1 MVSPFMSF
9 ATGALQAVDKN
20 IDRYRAEKAAEA
32 ERADAAAQRMKEL
45 EFQRETR
52 LEAGR
57 ISADATKEAARIR
70 AGATDN
76 KNFITLGNLKIPKG
90 KGVDRVTAPLIYLSQ
105 NREAYNAAMKDEKTR
120 AELAEVVTRAVQTAK
135 TEKGLFSAVAPTAQ
149 EAPKAPIVSSLYLPA
164 LKNNPE
170 LLQFIRSLEDA
181 GVGDPPP
188 SSNAAARIKQGGQ
201 NYEIPNG
208 PWIQPVV
215 DVLDRTRLGGLGRT
229 MPQKVAKASK
239 VLGGRGYDPNA
250 DPYEGNNKFWSA
262 ASSPFVKF
270 IADKG
275 RSSQEELDAAMKFIN
290 DPKHGF
296 VTIDKNTGVVKK
308 NRDYFLLV
316 DMYANQ
322 AAGSPDVGYGT
333 TALTYKRIAKED
345 PNIRKEVLE
354 IQGSRRLADA
364 AKQGLTRYRNLSK
377 KTKSGSRLTT
387 GLLVGIPGF
396 KSVARESVKIIRE
409 QVLGSDIIEEGA
421 QAKFF
426 KPAIKK
432 LDAAIAS
439 KDEKAIAAAELR
451 VLEVS
456 LAYQLTSMLQ
466 GGTGGR
472 TISDTD
478 VERALELFTGDFLNL
493 DQKLAKI
500 DAVMRIVDNTIERAA
515 LYEKVTGDSNANY
528 YYTLSKLDGAGLI
541 RFATLDNL
549 RSGELNSA
557 LNRELKI
564 EQQQVQGGPIT
575 NVINSLSKLNSPNF
589 KAEAYRETL
598 TNFLGNA
605 EPQLSGGRYVVNKND
620 AIKWSNAVKSGKPQT
635 IRRISREL
643 NKEGRGRA
651 FDGQSGKIVP
661 IRYFVGPD
669 GDAEIKPLE
678 ETEQS
683 VRTPDSGTAMGV
695 VPSRVQPAAAA
706 STAQPA
712 EPPES
717 SAMSS
722 LKELSGFGASPAE
735 LVGVINNLPPDE
747 QAKAIGN
754 LFNIMAGK

>member
-20 IDRYRAEKAAEA
+20 IDRYRAQKAAEE
-32 ERADAAAQRMKEL
+32 EREDARAQRMKEL
-45 EFQRETR
+45 EFQRETK
-52 LEAGR
+52 LEAQR

-70 AGATDN
+70 FNATDN

-90 KGVDRVTAPLIYLSQ
+90 TGVDRVTAPLIYLSQ
-105 NREAYNAAMKDEKTR
+105 NREAYNAAMKDENTR
-120 AELAEVVTRAVQTAK
+120 SRLAEVVTRAVQTAK

-170 LLQFIRSLEDA
+170 LLNFIRSLEDA
-181 GVGDPPP
+181 GVGDPLP
-188 SSNAAARIKQGGQ
+188 SNNAAARIKQGGQ

-208 PWIQPVV
+208 PWIQPVI
-215 DVLDRTRLGGLGRT
+215 DVLDKTRLGGLGRT
-229 MPQKVAKASK
+229 MPQKVAKASEI
-239 VLGGRGYDPNA
+239 LGKRGYDPKA
-250 DPYEGNNKFWSA
+250 DAYEGNNKFWSA

-322 AAGSPDVGYGT
+322 GAGSPDSGYGT
-333 TALTYKRIAKED
+333 TPLTYKRIAKED
-345 PNIRKEVLE
+345 PNIRKEVQE
-354 IQGSRRLADA
+354 IQGSRKLADA
-364 AKQGLTRYRNLSK
+364 AKQGLTRYRDLSR
-377 KTKSGSRLTT
+377 KTGSGSRITT

-396 KSVARESVKIIRE
+396 SSVVTESVKIINE
-409 QVLGSDIIEEGA
+409 QVLNNDILEKSA
-421 QAKFF
+421 QEKFF
-426 KPAIKK
+426 KPAIRTLNEARK
-432 LDAAIAS
+432 S

-456 LAYQLTSMLQ
+456 LAYQLTSILQ

-549 RSGELNSA
+549 RSGELNAA

-564 EQQQVQGGPIT
+564 EQQQVKGGSIT
-575 NVINSLSKLNSPNF
+575 NVINKLSDLGSPNY
-589 KAEAYRETL
+589 KAEVYRDQI
-598 TNFLGNA
+598 TNLVGDS
-605 EPQLSGGRYVVNKND
+605 EPELRDGRYVLNKNNSQ
-620 AIKWSNAVKSGKPQT
+620 KWKNAVKTRNLGTIKRVAKELEESGG
-635 IRRISREL
+635 
-643 NKEGRGRA
+643 NFV
-651 FDGQSGKIVP
+651 FDGQSGTIVP
-661 IRYFVGPD
+661 IRWSVNRNG
-669 GDAEIKPLE
+669 KPSFK
-678 ETEQS
+678 TIEQ
-683 VRTPDSGTAMGV
+683 T
-695 VPSRVQPAAAA
+695 PAADA
-706 STAQPA
+706 TPA
-712 EPPES
+712 TVEQKPTTR
-717 SAMSS
+717 ADAI
-722 LKELSGFGASPAE
+722 LKLFG
-735 LVGVINNLPPDE
+735 
-747 QAKAIGN
+747 
-754 LFNIMAGK
+754 GK

>member
-20 IDRYRAEKAAEA
+20 IDRYRAQKAAEE
-32 ERADAAAQRMKEL
+32 EREDARAQRMKEL
-45 EFQRETR
+45 EFQRETK
-52 LEAGR
+52 LEAQR

-70 AGATDN
+70 FNATDN

-90 KGVDRVTAPLIYLSQ
+90 TGVDRVTAPLIYLSQ
-105 NREAYNAAMKDEKTR
+105 NREAYNAAMKDENTR
-120 AELAEVVTRAVQTAK
+120 SRLAEVVTRAVQTAK

-170 LLQFIRSLEDA
+170 LLNFIRSLEDA
-181 GVGDPPP
+181 GVGDPLP
-188 SSNAAARIKQGGQ
+188 SNNAAARIKQGGQ

-208 PWIQPVV
+208 PWIQPVI

-229 MPQKVAKASK
+229 MPQKVAKASEI
-239 VLGGRGYDPNA
+239 LGKRGYDPKA
-250 DPYEGNNKFWSA
+250 DAYEGNNKFWSA

-322 AAGSPDVGYGT
+322 GAGSPDSGYGT
-333 TALTYKRIAKED
+333 TPLTYKRIAKED
-345 PNIRKEVLE
+345 PNIRKEVQE
-354 IQGSRRLADA
+354 IQGSRKLADA
-364 AKQGLTRYRNLSK
+364 AKQGLTRYRDLSR
-377 KTKSGSRLTT
+377 KTGSGSRITT

-396 KSVARESVKIIRE
+396 SSVVTESVKIINE
-409 QVLGSDIIEEGA
+409 QVLNNDILEKSA
-421 QAKFF
+421 QEKFF
-426 KPAIKK
+426 KPAIRTLNEARK
-432 LDAAIAS
+432 S

-456 LAYQLTSMLQ
+456 LAYQLTSILQ

-549 RSGELNSA
+549 RSGELNAA

-564 EQQQVQGGPIT
+564 EQQQVKGGSIT
-575 NVINSLSKLNSPNF
+575 NVINKLSDLGSPNY
-589 KAEAYRETL
+589 KAEVYRDQI
-598 TNFLGNA
+598 TNLVGDS
-605 EPQLSGGRYVVNKND
+605 EPELRDGRYVLNKNNSQ
-620 AIKWSNAVKSGKPQT
+620 KWKNAVKTRNLGTIKRVAKELEESGG
-635 IRRISREL
+635 
-643 NKEGRGRA
+643 NFV
-651 FDGQSGKIVP
+651 FDGQSGTIVP
-661 IRYFVGPD
+661 IRWSVNRNG
-669 GDAEIKPLE
+669 KPSFK
-678 ETEQS
+678 TIEQ
-683 VRTPDSGTAMGV
+683 T
-695 VPSRVQPAAAA
+695 PAADA
-706 STAQPA
+706 TPA
-712 EPPES
+712 TVEQKPTTR
-717 SAMSS
+717 ADAI
-722 LKELSGFGASPAE
+722 LKLFG
-735 LVGVINNLPPDE
+735 
-747 QAKAIGN
+747 
-754 LFNIMAGK
+754 GK

>member
-20 IDRYRAEKAAEA
+20 IDRYRAQKAAEE
-32 ERADAAAQRMKEL
+32 EREDARAQRMKEL
-45 EFQRETR
+45 EFQRETK
-52 LEAGR
+52 LEAQR

-70 AGATDN
+70 FNATDN

-90 KGVDRVTAPLIYLSQ
+90 TGVDRVTAPLIYLSQ
-105 NREAYNAAMKDEKTR
+105 NREAYNAAMKDENTR
-120 AELAEVVTRAVQTAK
+120 SQLAEVVTRAVQTAK

-170 LLQFIRSLEDA
+170 LLNFIRSLEDA
-181 GVGDPPP
+181 GVGDPLP
-188 SSNAAARIKQGGQ
+188 SNNAAARIKQGGQ

-208 PWIQPVV
+208 PWIQPVI
-215 DVLDRTRLGGLGRT
+215 DVLDKTRLGGLGRT
-229 MPQKVAKASK
+229 MPQKVAKASEI
-239 VLGGRGYDPNA
+239 LGKRGYDPKA
-250 DPYEGNNKFWSA
+250 DAYEGNNKFWSA

-322 AAGSPDVGYGT
+322 GAGSPDSGYGT
-333 TALTYKRIAKED
+333 TPLTYKRIAKED
-345 PNIRKEVLE
+345 PNIRKEVQE
-354 IQGSRRLADA
+354 IQGSRKLADA
-364 AKQGLTRYRNLSK
+364 AKQGLTRYRDLSR
-377 KTKSGSRLTT
+377 KTGSGSRITT

-396 KSVARESVKIIRE
+396 SSVVTESVKIINE
-409 QVLGSDIIEEGA
+409 QVLNNDILEKSA
-421 QAKFF
+421 QEKFF
-426 KPAIKK
+426 KPAIRTLNEARK
-432 LDAAIAS
+432 S

-456 LAYQLTSMLQ
+456 LAYQLTSILQ

-515 LYEKVTGDSNANY
+515 LYEKVTGNSNANY

-549 RSGELNSA
+549 RSGELNAA

-564 EQQQVQGGPIT
+564 EQQQVKGGSIT
-575 NVINSLSKLNSPNF
+575 NVINKLSDLGSPNY
-589 KAEAYRETL
+589 KAEVYRDQI
-598 TNFLGNA
+598 TNLVGDS
-605 EPQLSGGRYVVNKND
+605 EPELRGGRYVLNKNNSQ
-620 AIKWSNAVKSGKPQT
+620 KWKNAVKTRNLGTIKREAKELEESGG
-635 IRRISREL
+635 
-643 NKEGRGRA
+643 NFV
-651 FDGQSGKIVP
+651 FDGQSGTIVP
-661 IRYFVGPD
+661 IRWSVNRNG
-669 GDAEIKPLE
+669 KPSFK
-678 ETEQS
+678 TIEQ
-683 VRTPDSGTAMGV
+683 T
-695 VPSRVQPAAAA
+695 PAADA
-706 STAQPA
+706 TPA
-712 EPPES
+712 TVEQKPTTR
-717 SAMSS
+717 ADAI
-722 LKELSGFGASPAE
+722 LKLFG
-735 LVGVINNLPPDE
+735 
-747 QAKAIGN
+747 
-754 LFNIMAGK
+754 GK

>member
-1 MVSPFMSF
+1 MVSPFMSI

-20 IDRYRAEKAAEA
+20 IDRYRAEQAAEA

-45 EFQRETR
+45 NFQRQTKLDVQE
-52 LEAGR
+52 LAG
-57 ISADATKEAARIR
+57 DATKEAARIR
-70 AGATDN
+70 FNATDN

-90 KGVDRVTAPLIYLSQ
+90 TGVDRVTAPLIYLSQ
-105 NREAYNAAMKDEKTR
+105 NREAYNAAMKDENTR
-120 AELAEVVTRAVQTAK
+120 SRLAEVVTRAVQTAK

-170 LLQFIRSLEDA
+170 LLNFIRSLEDA
-181 GVGDPPP
+181 GVGDPLP
-188 SSNAAARIKQGGQ
+188 SNNAAARIKQGGQ

-208 PWIQPVV
+208 PWIQPVI

-229 MPQKVAKASK
+229 MPQKVAKASEI
-239 VLGGRGYDPNA
+239 LGKRGYDPKA
-250 DPYEGNNKFWSA
+250 DAYEGNNKFWSA

-322 AAGSPDVGYGT
+322 GAGSPDSGYGT
-333 TALTYKRIAKED
+333 TPLTYKRIAKED
-345 PNIRKEVLE
+345 PNIRKEVQE
-354 IQGSRRLADA
+354 IQGSRKLADA
-364 AKQGLTRYRNLSK
+364 AKQGLTRYRDLSR
-377 KTKSGSRLTT
+377 KTGSGSRITT

-396 KSVARESVKIIRE
+396 SSVVTESVKIINE
-409 QVLGSDIIEEGA
+409 QVLNNDILEKSA
-421 QAKFF
+421 QEKFF
-426 KPAIKK
+426 KPAIRTLNEARK
-432 LDAAIAS
+432 S

-456 LAYQLTSMLQ
+456 LAYQLTSILQ

-515 LYEKVTGDSNANY
+515 LYEKVTGNSNANY

-549 RSGELNSA
+549 RSGELNAA

-564 EQQQVQGGPIT
+564 EQQQVKGGSIT
-575 NVINSLSKLNSPNF
+575 NVINKLSDLGSPNY
-589 KAEAYRETL
+589 KAEVYRDQI
-598 TNFLGNA
+598 TNLVGDS
-605 EPQLSGGRYVVNKND
+605 EPELRGGRYVLNKNNSQ
-620 AIKWSNAVKSGKPQT
+620 KWKNAVKTRNLGTIKRVAKELEESGG
-635 IRRISREL
+635 
-643 NKEGRGRA
+643 NFV
-651 FDGQSGKIVP
+651 FDGQSGTIVP
-661 IRYFVGPD
+661 IRWSVNRNG
-669 GDAEIKPLE
+669 KPSFK
-678 ETEQS
+678 TIEQ
-683 VRTPDSGTAMGV
+683 T
-695 VPSRVQPAAAA
+695 PAADA
-706 STAQPA
+706 TPA
-712 EPPES
+712 TVEQKPTTR
-717 SAMSS
+717 ADAI
-722 LKELSGFGASPAE
+722 LKLFG
-735 LVGVINNLPPDE
+735 
-747 QAKAIGN
+747 
-754 LFNIMAGK
+754 GK

>member
-20 IDRYRAEKAAEA
+20 IDRYRAQKAAEE
-32 ERADAAAQRMKEL
+32 EREDARAQRMKEL
-45 EFQRETR
+45 EFQRETK
-52 LEAGR
+52 LEAQR

-70 AGATDN
+70 FNATDN

-90 KGVDRVTAPLIYLSQ
+90 TGVDRVTAPLIYLSQ
-105 NREAYNAAMKDEKTR
+105 NREAYNAAMKDENTR
-120 AELAEVVTRAVQTAK
+120 SRLAEVVTRAVQTAK

-170 LLQFIRSLEDA
+170 LLNFIRSLEDA
-181 GVGDPPP
+181 GVGDPLP
-188 SSNAAARIKQGGQ
+188 SNNAAARIKQGGQ

-208 PWIQPVV
+208 PWIQPVI
-215 DVLDRTRLGGLGRT
+215 DVLDKTRLGGLGRT
-229 MPQKVAKASK
+229 MPQKVAKASEI
-239 VLGGRGYDPNA
+239 LGKRGYDPKA
-250 DPYEGNNKFWSA
+250 DAYEGNNKFWSA

-322 AAGSPDVGYGT
+322 GAGSPDSGYGT
-333 TALTYKRIAKED
+333 TPLTYKRIAKED
-345 PNIRKEVLE
+345 PNIRKEVQE
-354 IQGSRRLADA
+354 IQGSRKLADA
-364 AKQGLTRYRNLSK
+364 AKQGLTRYRDLSR
-377 KTKSGSRLTT
+377 KTGSGSRITT

-396 KSVARESVKIIRE
+396 SSVVTESVKIINE
-409 QVLGSDIIEEGA
+409 QVLNNDILEKSA
-421 QAKFF
+421 QEKFF
-426 KPAIKK
+426 KPAIRTLNEARK
-432 LDAAIAS
+432 S

-456 LAYQLTSMLQ
+456 LAYQLTSILQ

-549 RSGELNSA
+549 RSGELNAA

-564 EQQQVQGGPIT
+564 EQQQVKGGSIT
-575 NVINSLSKLNSPNF
+575 NVINKLSDLGSPNY
-589 KAEAYRETL
+589 KAEVYRDQI
-598 TNFLGNA
+598 TNLVGDS
-605 EPQLSGGRYVVNKND
+605 EPELRGGRYVLNKNNSQ
-620 AIKWSNAVKSGKPQT
+620 KWKNAVKTRNLGTIKRVAKELEESGG
-635 IRRISREL
+635 
-643 NKEGRGRA
+643 NFV
-651 FDGQSGKIVP
+651 FDGQSGTIVP
-661 IRYFVGPD
+661 IRWSVNRNG
-669 GDAEIKPLE
+669 KPSFK
-678 ETEQS
+678 TIEQ
-683 VRTPDSGTAMGV
+683 T
-695 VPSRVQPAAAA
+695 PAADA
-706 STAQPA
+706 TPA
-712 EPPES
+712 TVEQKPTTR
-717 SAMSS
+717 ADAI
-722 LKELSGFGASPAE
+722 LKLFG
-735 LVGVINNLPPDE
+735 
-747 QAKAIGN
+747 
-754 LFNIMAGK
+754 GK

>member
-1 MVSPFMSF
+1 MSF

-20 IDRYRAEKAAEA
+20 IDRYRAQKAAEE
-32 ERADAAAQRMKEL
+32 EREDARAQRMKEL
-45 EFQRETR
+45 EFQRETK
-52 LEAGR
+52 LEAQR

-70 AGATDN
+70 FNATDN

-90 KGVDRVTAPLIYLSQ
+90 TGVDRVTAPLIYLSQ
-105 NREAYNAAMKDEKTR
+105 NREAYNAAMKDENTR
-120 AELAEVVTRAVQTAK
+120 SRLAEVVTRAVQTAK

-170 LLQFIRSLEDA
+170 LLNFIRSLEDA
-181 GVGDPPP
+181 GVGDPLP
-188 SSNAAARIKQGGQ
+188 SNNAAARIKQGGQ

-208 PWIQPVV
+208 PWIQPVI
-215 DVLDRTRLGGLGRT
+215 DVLDKTRLGGLGRT
-229 MPQKVAKASK
+229 MPQKVAKASEI
-239 VLGGRGYDPNA
+239 LGKRGYDPKA
-250 DPYEGNNKFWSA
+250 DAYEGNNKFWSA

-322 AAGSPDVGYGT
+322 GAGSPDSGYGT
-333 TALTYKRIAKED
+333 TPLTYKRIAKED
-345 PNIRKEVLE
+345 PNIRKEVQE
-354 IQGSRRLADA
+354 IQGSRKLADA
-364 AKQGLTRYRNLSK
+364 AKQGLTRYRDLSR
-377 KTKSGSRLTT
+377 KTGSGSRITT

-396 KSVARESVKIIRE
+396 SSVVTESVKIINE
-409 QVLGSDIIEEGA
+409 QVLNNDILEKSA
-421 QAKFF
+421 QEKFF
-426 KPAIKK
+426 KPAIRTLNEARK
-432 LDAAIAS
+432 S

-456 LAYQLTSMLQ
+456 LAYQLTSILQ

-549 RSGELNSA
+549 RSGELNAA

-564 EQQQVQGGPIT
+564 EQQQVKGGSIT
-575 NVINSLSKLNSPNF
+575 NVINKLSDLGSPNY
-589 KAEAYRETL
+589 KAEVYRDQI
-598 TNFLGNA
+598 TNLVGDS
-605 EPQLSGGRYVVNKND
+605 EPELRDGRYVLNKNNSQ
-620 AIKWSNAVKSGKPQT
+620 KWKNAVKTRNLGTIKRVAKELEESGG
-635 IRRISREL
+635 
-643 NKEGRGRA
+643 NFV
-651 FDGQSGKIVP
+651 FDGQSGTIVP
-661 IRYFVGPD
+661 IRWSVNRNG
-669 GDAEIKPLE
+669 KPSFK
-678 ETEQS
+678 TIEQ
-683 VRTPDSGTAMGV
+683 T
-695 VPSRVQPAAAA
+695 PAADA
-706 STAQPA
+706 TPA
-712 EPPES
+712 TVEQKPTTR
-717 SAMSS
+717 ADAI
-722 LKELSGFGASPAE
+722 LKLFG
-735 LVGVINNLPPDE
+735 
-747 QAKAIGN
+747 
-754 LFNIMAGK
+754 GK

>member
-20 IDRYRAEKAAEA
+20 IDRYRAQKAAEE
-32 ERADAAAQRMKEL
+32 EREDARAQRMKEL
-45 EFQRETR
+45 EFQRETK
-52 LEAGR
+52 LEAQR

-70 AGATDN
+70 FNATDN

-90 KGVDRVTAPLIYLSQ
+90 TGVDRVTAPLIYLSQ
-105 NREAYNAAMKDEKTR
+105 NREAYNAAMKDENTR
-120 AELAEVVTRAVQTAK
+120 SRLAEVVTRAVQTAK

-170 LLQFIRSLEDA
+170 LLNFIRSLEDA
-181 GVGDPPP
+181 GVGDPLP
-188 SSNAAARIKQGGQ
+188 SNNAAARIKQGGQ

-208 PWIQPVV
+208 PWIQPVI
-215 DVLDRTRLGGLGRT
+215 DVLDKTRLGGLGRT
-229 MPQKVAKASK
+229 MPQKVAKASEI
-239 VLGGRGYDPNA
+239 LGKRGYDPKA
-250 DPYEGNNKFWSA
+250 DAYEGNNKFWSA

-322 AAGSPDVGYGT
+322 GAGSPDSGYGT
-333 TALTYKRIAKED
+333 TPLTYKRIAKED
-345 PNIRKEVLE
+345 PNIRKEVQE
-354 IQGSRRLADA
+354 IQGSRKLADA
-364 AKQGLTRYRNLSK
+364 AKQGLTRYRDLSR
-377 KTKSGSRLTT
+377 KTGSGSRITT

-396 KSVARESVKIIRE
+396 SSVVTESVKIINE
-409 QVLGSDIIEEGA
+409 QVLNNDILEKSA
-421 QAKFF
+421 QEKFF
-426 KPAIKK
+426 KPAIRTLNEARK
-432 LDAAIAS
+432 S

-456 LAYQLTSMLQ
+456 LAYQLTSILQ

-549 RSGELNSA
+549 RSGELNAA

-564 EQQQVQGGPIT
+564 EQQQVKGGSIT
-575 NVINSLSKLNSPNF
+575 NVINKLSDLGSPNY
-589 KAEAYRETL
+589 KAEVYRDQI
-598 TNFLGNA
+598 TNLVGDS
-605 EPQLSGGRYVVNKND
+605 EPELRDGRYVLNKNNSQ
-620 AIKWSNAVKSGKPQT
+620 KWKNAVKTRNLGTIKRVAKELEESGG
-635 IRRISREL
+635 
-643 NKEGRGRA
+643 NFV
-651 FDGQSGKIVP
+651 FDGQSGTIVP
-661 IRYFVGPD
+661 IRWSVNRNGKSSFKT
-669 GDAEIKPLE
+669 I
-678 ETEQS
+678 EQ
-683 VRTPDSGTAMGV
+683 T
-695 VPSRVQPAAAA
+695 PAADA
-706 STAQPA
+706 TPA
-712 EPPES
+712 TVEQKPTTR
-717 SAMSS
+717 ADAI
-722 LKELSGFGASPAE
+722 LKLFG
-735 LVGVINNLPPDE
+735 
-747 QAKAIGN
+747 
-754 LFNIMAGK
+754 GK

>member
-20 IDRYRAEKAAEA
+20 IDRYRAQKAAEE
-32 ERADAAAQRMKEL
+32 EREDARAQRMKEL
-45 EFQRETR
+45 EFQRETK
-52 LEAGR
+52 LEAQR

-70 AGATDN
+70 FNATDN

-90 KGVDRVTAPLIYLSQ
+90 TGVDRVTAPLIYLSQ
-105 NREAYNAAMKDEKTR
+105 NREAYNAAMKDENTR
-120 AELAEVVTRAVQTAK
+120 SRLAEVVTRAVQTAK

-170 LLQFIRSLEDA
+170 LLNFIRSLEDA

-188 SSNAAARIKQGGQ
+188 SNNAAARIKQGGQ

-208 PWIQPVV
+208 PWIQPVI
-215 DVLDRTRLGGLGRT
+215 DVLDKTRLGGLGRT
-229 MPQKVAKASK
+229 MPQKVAKASEI
-239 VLGGRGYDPNA
+239 LGKRGYDPKA
-250 DPYEGNNKFWSA
+250 DAYEGNNKFWSA

-322 AAGSPDVGYGT
+322 GAGSPDSGYGT
-333 TALTYKRIAKED
+333 TPLTYKRIAKED
-345 PNIRKEVLE
+345 PNIRKEVQE
-354 IQGSRRLADA
+354 IQGSRKLADA
-364 AKQGLTRYRNLSK
+364 AKQGLTRYRDLSR
-377 KTKSGSRLTT
+377 KTGSGSRITT

-396 KSVARESVKIIRE
+396 SSVVTESVKIINE
-409 QVLGSDIIEEGA
+409 QVLNNDILEKSA
-421 QAKFF
+421 QEKFF
-426 KPAIKK
+426 KPAIRTLNEARK
-432 LDAAIAS
+432 S

-456 LAYQLTSMLQ
+456 LAYQLTSILQ

-549 RSGELNSA
+549 RSGELNAA

-564 EQQQVQGGPIT
+564 EQQQVKGGSIT
-575 NVINSLSKLNSPNF
+575 NVINKLSDLGSPNY
-589 KAEAYRETL
+589 KAEVYRDQI
-598 TNFLGNA
+598 TNLVGDS
-605 EPQLSGGRYVVNKND
+605 EPELRDGRYVLNKNNSQ
-620 AIKWSNAVKSGKPQT
+620 KWKNAVKTRNLGTIKRVAKELEESGG
-635 IRRISREL
+635 
-643 NKEGRGRA
+643 NFV
-651 FDGQSGKIVP
+651 FDGQSGTIVP
-661 IRYFVGPD
+661 IRWSVNRNG
-669 GDAEIKPLE
+669 KPSFK
-678 ETEQS
+678 TIEQ
-683 VRTPDSGTAMGV
+683 T
-695 VPSRVQPAAAA
+695 PAADA
-706 STAQPA
+706 TPA
-712 EPPES
+712 TVEQKPTTR
-717 SAMSS
+717 ADAI
-722 LKELSGFGASPAE
+722 LKLFG
-735 LVGVINNLPPDE
+735 
-747 QAKAIGN
+747 
-754 LFNIMAGK
+754 GK

>member
-20 IDRYRAEKAAEA
+20 IDRYRAQKAAEE
-32 ERADAAAQRMKEL
+32 EREDARAQRMKEL
-45 EFQRETR
+45 EFQRETK
-52 LEAGR
+52 LEAQR

-70 AGATDN
+70 FNATDN

-90 KGVDRVTAPLIYLSQ
+90 TGVDRVTAPLIYLSQ
-105 NREAYNAAMKDEKTR
+105 NREAYNAAMKDENTR
-120 AELAEVVTRAVQTAK
+120 SRLAEVVTRAVQTAK

-170 LLQFIRSLEDA
+170 LLNFIRSLEDA

-188 SSNAAARIKQGGQ
+188 SNNAAARIKQGGQ

-208 PWIQPVV
+208 PWIQPVI

-229 MPQKVAKASK
+229 MPQKVAKASEI
-239 VLGGRGYDPNA
+239 LGKRGYDPKA
-250 DPYEGNNKFWSA
+250 DAYEGNNKFWSA

-322 AAGSPDVGYGT
+322 GAGSPDSGYGT
-333 TALTYKRIAKED
+333 TPLTYKRIAKED
-345 PNIRKEVLE
+345 PNIRKEVQE
-354 IQGSRRLADA
+354 IQGSRKLADA
-364 AKQGLTRYRNLSK
+364 AKQGLTRYRDLSR
-377 KTKSGSRLTT
+377 KTGSGSRITT

-396 KSVARESVKIIRE
+396 SSVVTESVKIINE
-409 QVLGSDIIEEGA
+409 QVLNNDILEKSA
-421 QAKFF
+421 QEKFF
-426 KPAIKK
+426 KPAIRTLNEARK
-432 LDAAIAS
+432 S

-456 LAYQLTSMLQ
+456 LAYQLTSILQ

-549 RSGELNSA
+549 RSGELNAA

-564 EQQQVQGGPIT
+564 EQQQVKGGSIT
-575 NVINSLSKLNSPNF
+575 NVINKLSDLGSPNY
-589 KAEAYRETL
+589 KAEVYRDQI
-598 TNFLGNA
+598 TNLVGDS
-605 EPQLSGGRYVVNKND
+605 EPELRDGRYVLNKNNSQ
-620 AIKWSNAVKSGKPQT
+620 KWKNAVKTRNLGTIKRVAKELEESGG
-635 IRRISREL
+635 
-643 NKEGRGRA
+643 NFV
-651 FDGQSGKIVP
+651 FDGQSGTIVP
-661 IRYFVGPD
+661 IRWSVNRNG
-669 GDAEIKPLE
+669 KPSFK
-678 ETEQS
+678 TIEQ
-683 VRTPDSGTAMGV
+683 T
-695 VPSRVQPAAAA
+695 PAADA
-706 STAQPA
+706 TPA
-712 EPPES
+712 TVEQKPTTR
-717 SAMSS
+717 ADAI
-722 LKELSGFGASPAE
+722 LKLFG
-735 LVGVINNLPPDE
+735 
-747 QAKAIGN
+747 
-754 LFNIMAGK
+754 GK